1 VPLEFIVKELEKRGL
16 NPVAY
21 VVELTEDVAGA
32 ERVTLYLEVLTNSI
46 RWGSSLRIDRMGRSC
61 GTQLSS

>member
-32 ERVTLYLEVLTNSI
+32 ESYAVP
-46 RWGSSLRIDRMGRSC
+46 GSFN
-61 GTQLSS
+61 